1 MKWICKRISLYR
13 RVRVL
18 VQVSSY
24 QVCTWV
30 SVPLVAT
37 ITPKPGDDTMALTLL
52 DQHGGPW
59 HLVGEADALLNHVV
73 LMLFQKK
80 MDPRVKQ
87 TSRFFFRP
95 KNLKRSIPPGQL
107 ECSMIHT
114 VILRCIPIPPINQT
128 PSTSLQDTE
137 LCAACIAPFRPS
149 TKEASSNKLEDLDR
163 WGDEKF
169 PVQSVWFQV
178 VLVDFLVE

>member
-1 MKWICKRISLYR
+1 MLSGVYLSLSALGGYHHPQAWR
-13 RVRVL
+13 WHDGAHL
-18 VQVSSY
+18 IGS
-24 QVCTWV
+24 TWR
-30 SVPLVAT
+30 SMA
-37 ITPKPGDDTMALTLL
+37 PG
-52 DQHGGPW
+52 GGSWCFIEPCSF
-59 HLVGEADALLNHVV
+59 DIIP
-73 LMLFQKK
+73 KK

-87 TSRFFFRP
+87 TSRFFRP
-95 KNLKRSIPPGQL
+95 QNLKRSIPPGQL

-178 VLVDFLVE
+178 ALVDFLVE

>member
-1 MKWICKRISLYR
+1 M
-13 RVRVL
+13 
-18 VQVSSY
+18 
-24 QVCTWV
+24 
-30 SVPLVAT
+30 PLVAT
-37 ITPKPGDDTMALTLL
+37 ITHKPGDDTMALTLL

-73 LMLFQKK
+73 LILFQKK
-80 MDPRVKQ
+80 WIHASNRH
-87 TSRFFFRP
+87 FFRP
-95 KNLKRSIPPGQL
+95 QNLKRSIPPGQL

-169 PVQSVWFQV
+169 PVQSV
-178 VLVDFLVE
+178 